1 MALCFFADCPKSD
14 FLLLLINQSNLYM
27 LSRKLPKDKRS
38 DEALIGL
45 YKKQPDR
52 RLLDILLG
60 RHIHKIYGL
69 CLKYFKNQPDAEDA
83 VMEIAASLPE
93 KLLAYEIDNFSG
105 WLFFVSRNHCLKL
118 LKEKAKLRT
127 ELIDELSEHFFVEN
141 TEEETLTIEER
152 RLKKLSDAIDQ
163 LKEGQ
168 KECIIA
174 FYLEQKSYQEI
185 AQMNG
190 FTDKQVKSH
199 IQNGKRNLKNLI
211 IKSL

>member
-1 MALCFFADCPKSD
+1 
-14 FLLLLINQSNLYM
+14 M

-38 DEALIGL
+38 DEELIEL
-45 YKKQPDR
+45 YKEKPGR
-52 RLLDILLG
+52 HLLDLLLS
-60 RHIHKIYGL
+60 RHLHKVYGL

-83 VMEIAASLPE
+83 VMEIAESLPE

-105 WLFFVSRNHCLKL
+105 WLFFVSRNHCLKA

-127 ELIDELSEHFFVEN
+127 ELIDEISEHFFVEN
-141 TEEETLTIEER
+141 PKEETLTIEQR
-152 RLKKLSDAIDQ
+152 RLKKLSDSIDQ

-190 FTDKQVKSH
+190 FTDKEVKSH

-211 IKSL
+211 LRSL